1 MKSNI
6 NFCVMPEC
14 YLDTNLV
21 EAIAPPQRISGTQGY
36 NHKKNCN
43 KVIDEM
49 LGKLKDDFAL
59 GIVDKDKR
67 PLSRTADFALLAE
80 SQGLKLH
87 KHQQKHHY
95 LIFHPP
101 IEQWILNEAKQV
113 GIALNDDRYNLPISL
128 KGLVDEKSEF
138 SKHDPRFTR
147 LFRDLKTQNAM
158 GINLLAKWIEHLKAN
173 PYNADKTT
181 LQNL

>member
-6 NFCVMPEC
+6 NLCVMPEC

-21 EAIAPPQRISGTQGY
+21 ETIVPPERVGTLRGY
-36 NHKKNCN
+36 NHKHCCN

-49 LGKLKDDFAL
+49 LGKLSDDFAL
-59 GIVDKDKR
+59 GIVDQDKR
-67 PLSRTADFALLAE
+67 PLSRINEFELITE
-80 SQGLKLH
+80 KQGLKLY

-101 IEQWILNEAKQV
+101 LEQWILNEAHQV
-113 GIALNDDRYNLPISL
+113 GIALNNSRYNLPITL
-128 KGLVDEKSEF
+128 KGLVNEKSEF
-138 SKHDPRFTR
+138 SKHDHRFTC
-147 LFRDLKTQNAM
+147 LFQDLKTQNAI

>member
-21 EAIAPPQRISGTQGY
+21 ETIVPPQRMGGTQGY
-36 NHKKNCN
+36 HHKKNCN

-49 LGKLKDDFAL
+49 RGKLKDDFAL
-59 GIVDKDKR
+59 GIVDQDKR
-67 PLSRTADFALLAE
+67 PLSRTGCFELIAE
-80 SQGLKLH
+80 MQGLRLH

-101 IEQWILNEAKQV
+101 IEQWILDEAAQV
-113 GIALNDDRYNLPISL
+113 GIALNDGKYSLPTTL

-138 SKHDPRFTR
+138 TKHDSRFTR
-147 LFRDLKTQNAM
+147 LFRDLKTQNAA

>member
-6 NFCVMPEC
+6 NLCVMPEC

-21 EAIAPPQRISGTQGY
+21 ETIVPPERIGSTRGY
-36 NHKKNCN
+36 NHKHSCN
-43 KVIDEM
+43 KVVDEM
-49 LGKLKDDFAL
+49 LGKLNDNFAL
-59 GIVDKDKR
+59 GIVDQDRR
-67 PLSRTADFALLAE
+67 PLSRTKEFELIADKN
-80 SQGLKLH
+80 GLKLY
-87 KHQQKHHY
+87 KHQKKHHY

-101 IEQWILNEAKQV
+101 LEQWILNEAQQV
-113 GIALNDDRYNLPISL
+113 GIALNNSRYNLPTTL
-128 KGLVDEKSEF
+128 KELVDDKSES
-138 SKHDPRFTR
+138 SKHDYRFTL
-147 LFRDLKTQNAM
+147 LFQDLKTQNAI

>member
-21 EAIAPPQRISGTQGY
+21 EAIAPPQRIGGTQGY

-67 PLSRTADFALLAE
+67 PLSRTADFALIAE
-80 SQGLKLH
+80 KQGLKLH

-95 LIFHPP
+95 LIYHPP
-101 IEQWILNEAKQV
+101 IEQWILDEAEQV
-113 GIALNDDRYNLPISL
+113 RINLNDDRYNLPTTL
-128 KGLVDEKSEF
+128 KGLVGEKSEF
-138 SKHDPRFTR
+138 SKHDQRFTR
-147 LFRDLKTQNAM
+147 LFRDLKTKNAM
-158 GINLLAKWIEHLKAN
+158 GINLLAKWIEYLKAN